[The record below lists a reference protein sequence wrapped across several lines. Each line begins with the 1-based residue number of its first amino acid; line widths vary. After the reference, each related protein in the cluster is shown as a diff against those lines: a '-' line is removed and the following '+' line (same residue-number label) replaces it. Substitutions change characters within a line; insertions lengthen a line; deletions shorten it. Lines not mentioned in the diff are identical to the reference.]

1 MQVPIRRW
9 QSARRHD
16 VVASRWKAQMNVQS
30 TNTILRLKQVK
41 EITGLSRSTIYL
53 YMKERKFPKQRE
65 LGGERAVGW
74 HSGSVFQWVAE
85 RQVAR

>member
-1 MQVPIRRW
+1 
-9 QSARRHD
+9 
-16 VVASRWKAQMNVQS
+16 MNVQS

-53 YMKERKFPKQRE
+53 YMKEGKFPKQRE

-74 HSGSVFQWVAE
+74 YSGSVFQWVAE